1 MKCMVPF
8 TLKATALDNQDT
20 DLDDI
25 RGRFWMLHTS
35 WNVRNTLWILFTLL
49 MLHNCDVNLVA

>member
-1 MKCMVPF
+1 MKCTVPF

-35 WNVRNTLWILFTLL
+35 DSVYSFDAAQL
-49 MLHNCDVNLVA
+49 

>member
-1 MKCMVPF
+1 MYG
-8 TLKATALDNQDT
+8 TIHLRATALDNQDT

-35 WNVRNTLWILFTLL
+35 DSIYSFDAAQL
-49 MLHNCDVNLVA
+49 